1 MKMEIKNQVLYFFQE
16 ITIVVIG
23 VLIAVSIGNYKEK
36 LDNEQYIKKTLL
48 AIENDIK
55 LSQRSVDTVLSKHID
70 QFNEIQE
77 IVEEGGNELSLGELV
92 ASLGGFQVASTG
104 NISLRFFIS
113 NKAEL
118 LEYEL
123 ISQLLEIEQRADLL
137 ATKLT
142 MLSEYAYEHV
152 NESDEEVLIK
162 FFYLLAN
169 VIDSE
174 EGLLEAYSEFLE
186 NNSEYLEKSKA
197 QK

>member
-1 MKMEIKNQVLYFFQE
+1 MYFFQE

-55 LSQRSVDTVLSKHID
+55 LRQRSVDTVLSKHID